1 MYLQVATALNALKSI
16 GIIHGDLKLNN
27 IMLVDHVRKP
37 LELKV
42 IDFGLAMKTSK
53 VKQGKQVQI
62 LSYR

>member
-1 MYLQVATALNALKSI
+1 MNALKSV

-27 IMLVDHVRKP
+27 IMLVDRVRKP

-53 VKQGKQVQI
+53 VKRGKLVQI
-62 LSYR
+62 LPYR

>member
-1 MYLQVATALNALKSI
+1 
-16 GIIHGDLKLNN
+16 
-27 IMLVDHVRKP
+27 MLVDHVRKP